1 MIIRTKPIFL
11 REYAISL
18 SRLDP
23 QDILKKLHVK
33 HYEDNILNMT
43 KAQLAVERL
52 PPDLQKSKFSSMM
65 IKMEMQKIVLEREGD
80 NPQKPALQETAQE

>member
-1 MIIRTKPIFL
+1 VPIESAL
-11 REYAISL
+11 KD
-18 SRLDP
+18 RLP
-23 QDILKKLHVK
+23 
-33 HYEDNILNMT
+33 
-43 KAQLAVERL
+43 AVERL

>member
-1 MIIRTKPIFL
+1 
-11 REYAISL
+11 
-18 SRLDP
+18 
-23 QDILKKLHVK
+23 
-33 HYEDNILNMT
+33 MT